1 MLQTSDRRHHRDRD
15 EDRKRDRIN
24 GEDKH
29 RRHRDDDSGTVLKNL
44 FQQFIKKTTKMYFP
58 LLYELS

>member
-44 FQQFIKKTTKMYFP
+44 FQQFIK
-58 LLYELS
+58 SN